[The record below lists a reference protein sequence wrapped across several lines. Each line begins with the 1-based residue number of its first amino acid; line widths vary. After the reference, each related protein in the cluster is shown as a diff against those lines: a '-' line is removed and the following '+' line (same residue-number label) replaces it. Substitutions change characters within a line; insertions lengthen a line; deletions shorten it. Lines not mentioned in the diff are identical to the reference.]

1 MTEAKR
7 SSLPPLYRDHRR
19 NVLSA
24 AEIKEQKMQKKLNDQ
39 IMLHRLKRI
48 AKFIV
53 DPRNF
58 DSYMGLEV
66 SEIFPY
72 NKEEVMEAIGH
83 FSP

>member
-1 MTEAKR
+1 
-7 SSLPPLYRDHRR
+7 
-19 NVLSA
+19 
-24 AEIKEQKMQKKLNDQ
+24 
-39 IMLHRLKRI
+39 MLHRLKRI